1 EHAFNGYP
9 VLTEPAGSAAEELGA
24 GCGRLGRE
32 QLGVGESAVVVDRDV
47 EVLPAGAAAQVA
59 GRGTENPFAD
69 GPEAAQL
76 LDVDVH
82 ELPRAAALV
91 AAHRAPLRTRKPRA
105 TVPAKHLPDS
115 GGRKPQLA
123 RDDQRACVRVLARGE
138 DALLELGREPPRL
151 PLRHR
156 RPIDQRPPA
165 AFTEA
170 TPEPIAGRSA
180 RAPGG
185 SRRLRPHPPDDQ
197 TNDP

>member
-1 EHAFNGYP
+1 
-9 VLTEPAGSAAEELGA
+9 
-24 GCGRLGRE
+24 GRLGRE

-82 ELPRAAALV
+82 ELARPAALV
-91 AAHRAPLRTRKPRA
+91 AAHPAPLRTREPRA
-105 TVPAKHLPDS
+105 TVPGTPLPDR
-115 GGRKPQLA
+115 GGRKPRRA
-123 RDDQRACVRVLARGE
+123 RDDRRAGVRVPARGG
-138 DALLELGREPPRL
+138 DALLELGRDPPRL

-156 RPIDQRPPA
+156 RPIDRRRPA

-180 RAPGG
+180 RSTDG
-185 SRRLRPHPPDDQ
+185 SCRL
-197 TNDP
+197 